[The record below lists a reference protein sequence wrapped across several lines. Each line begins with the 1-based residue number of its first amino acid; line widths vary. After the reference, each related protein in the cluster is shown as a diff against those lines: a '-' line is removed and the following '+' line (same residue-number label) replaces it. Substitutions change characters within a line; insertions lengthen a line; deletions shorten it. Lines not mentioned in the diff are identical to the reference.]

1 MPRFI
6 RRPGQPWQVATRR
19 VVRSVKTEMRRAL
32 GPFARSRLTET
43 VEILEAPTLPA
54 PADAGVVHYLRT
66 SGRFALFFPGSVRQ
80 RQRLEREAR
89 LRRERIERTRATA
102 RAFGA
107 RRRAQ
112 RVQRRRVGR
121 AVLRESALRGISD
134 VVSGRRGQFTY
145 IRGSAY
151 NPTQFALDL
160 LRETPAS
167 ARLVIRV
174 ETEGDPVMDERLATM
189 VPSVVVSE
197 YTLNED
203 FRRRVLDMLT
213 DTFYETTNG
222 EGSDTEFVGTLSRLL
237 RISVRRVEGGSVLR
251 SGAAKTTASGAF
263 FPYLLV
269 KHAAF
274 APLERYGLYQA
285 VDARNYNDN
294 CLVSALRHGGASE
307 EVLTSLRC
315 ACRNRSIPARC
326 LRQLCDTHRIRV
338 RLQKRTGS
346 KRDGKAVI
354 YGPRGDDV
362 PQFELGLV
370 AGHYFIN
377 EASGFTGYAI
387 RNFRAVNS
395 LRNFQH
401 IAKKRPRGGYDRNP
415 GRVISS
421 FRLVSLLVDNQD
433 DCLRP
438 LPYCRELYE
447 TQFYDKGVTMTCLRY
462 SKDQAK
468 AVAPEGLSGS
478 RKPAKGRKESE
489 KPQMS
494 WFLDFEASTDGALHR
509 AFYCSLRAAEDG
521 TNHRFFGWECATLML
536 DWLRANH
543 GDAQHTLIAHNMSYD
558 IRHLVKHVKMSTYLV
573 NGSAFV
579 KASGTYRGVSLRFK
593 CSYRIIVSP
602 LSGFGKMFPDI
613 DQEKEVCPYGR
624 FTQACIEQRWVSVA
638 SALDDLDAGDHA
650 RFLAN
655 LDRWD
660 IRDGD
665 NFDLV
670 EYASRYC
677 DIDTAVQRQ
686 GWNTFRGWIL
696 EHLEIDIDDVLT
708 VPSLAMRY
716 LTENGCFE
724 GCYKLSGV
732 PRHFIQRCV
741 VGGKTM
747 TRHNKKFAVD
757 EPDRP
762 IADFDGV
769 SLYPSAMRRLT
780 DEVGGFLMGRPK
792 VIHANRRNLAWLSK
806 QDGYFVECV
815 VESVGRDRALPLLS
829 YIDGQGIRRWSNQEM
844 VGKTVYLDKTSLED
858 AVEFQGARFRIV
870 RGYYFDEGRNPKIGE
885 VIQRVFDQRLAFK
898 QQGNPVQAVFKLIM
912 NAGYGGTC
920 IRPSETKTRIVST
933 RERDNQFQLNYN
945 HIKTSTQISENQHYL
960 ELVAP
965 IDDHYNLV
973 HAGVEILSMS
983 KRIMNEVMCTAED
996 AGRKVFITDTDS
1008 LHIHE
1013 DELDGLAADFKA
1025 RYGRDLVGK
1034 QLGQFHTDFDLGG
1047 CHSVIA
1053 KRAIFLGKK
1062 CYLDHLTGIDKKTGE
1077 TQEGW
1082 HIRMKGVPNAAI
1094 WHAARRD
1101 FGGNIWSLYSHLLS
1115 GQPVE
1120 FDLLCGG
1127 TKCSFESGKDMSVR
1141 SRTTFTRRVRFP

>member
-6 RRPGQPWQVATRR
+6 RRPGQTWQRATRR
-19 VVRSVKTEMRRAL
+19 VVKDIKRQMRRAL

-43 VEILEAPTLPA
+43 VEILNAPTTPA
-54 PADAGVVHYLRT
+54 PTDDGVAHYLRT
-66 SGRFALFFPGSVRQ
+66 SGRFAQFFPRSVRQ

-89 LRRERIERTRATA
+89 LRRERIDRTRAAA
-102 RAFGA
+102 RGFVD
-107 RRRAQ
+107 RRRIQRAQ
-112 RVQRRRVGR
+112 RIQRRRVGR
-121 AVLRESALRGISD
+121 AVLRGNALRGLAD
-134 VVSGRRGQFTY
+134 VVSGRRREFTY
-145 IRGSAY
+145 TRSRAY

-174 ETEGDPVMDERLATM
+174 ETEGPPVMDERLVTM
-189 VPSVVVSE
+189 VPSVEVTE

-213 DTFYETTNG
+213 DTFFETANG
-222 EGSDTEFVGTLSRLL
+222 EGSDTEFVGNLFRLL
-237 RISVRRVEGGSVLR
+237 RIVVRRVEGGRTLR

-274 APLERYGLYQA
+274 APLERYGLYRT
-285 VDARNYNDN
+285 VDASNYTDN
-294 CLVSALRHGGASE
+294 CLVRALEHGGASE
-307 EVLTSLRC
+307 EVLTGLRC

-326 LRQLCDTHRIRV
+326 LRQLCDTHRIRI

-354 YGPRGDDV
+354 YGPRGDDI

-387 RNFRAVNS
+387 KNFRAVRR

-401 IAKKRPRGGYDRNP
+401 IAKARSRGGYKRNP
-415 GRVISS
+415 GRVVSS
-421 FRLVSLLVDNQD
+421 FKLVSLLVENKD

-438 LPYCRELYE
+438 IPYCRELYE
-447 TQFYDKGVTMTCLRY
+447 SQFYDKGVTMTCLRY
-462 SKDQAK
+462 SKDQVK
-468 AVAPEGLSGS
+468 EVEP
-478 RKPAKGRKESE
+478 PKGRKESQ
-489 KPQMS
+489 KTQMS
-494 WFLDFEASTDGALHR
+494 WFLDFEASTDGSRHR

-521 TNHRFFGWECATLML
+521 TNHRFYGWECATLML
-536 DWLRANH
+536 DFLKANH

-558 IRHLVKHVKMSTYLV
+558 IRHIVSHVKMTTYLV

-579 KASGTYRGVSLRFK
+579 KASGGYKGMALRFK

-602 LSGFGKMFPDI
+602 LSRFGKMFPDI
-613 DQEKEVCPYGR
+613 GQEKEVCPYGL
-624 FTQACIEQRWVSVA
+624 FTQACIEQRWVPVA
-638 SALDDLDAGDHA
+638 SALDDLEAGDHA
-650 RFLAN
+650 QFLAN
-655 LDRWD
+655 IDRWG
-660 IRDGD
+660 IRGGD

-670 EYASRYC
+670 EYSARYC
-677 DIDTAVQRQ
+677 DIDTAVLRQ
-686 GWNTFRGWIL
+686 GWDTFRGWIL
-696 EHLEIDIDDVLT
+696 EHLEIDIDEVLT

-716 LTENGCFE
+716 LTENGCFD

-747 TRHNKKFAVD
+747 TRHNRKFAVD
-757 EPDRP
+757 DPDRP

-792 VIHANRRNLAWLSK
+792 VIPSHRRNLAWLSQ

-829 YIDGQGIRRWSNQEM
+829 YIDDHGIRRWSNQKM
-844 VGKTVYLDKTSLED
+844 VDKTIHIDKTSLED
-858 AVEFQGARFRIV
+858 AMKFQDARFRIV

-898 QQGNPVQAVFKLIM
+898 KQGNPVQAVFKLIM

-933 RERDNQFQLNYN
+933 KERDNQFQLNYN
-945 HIKTSTQISENQHYL
+945 HIKTSTQVSENQHYL

-965 IDDHYNLV
+965 IDDHFNLV
-973 HAGVEILSMS
+973 HTGVEILSMS

-1034 QLGQFHTDFDLGG
+1034 QLGQFHTDFDLDG

-1062 CYLDHLTGIDKKTGE
+1062 CYLDHLTGIDKKTGD
-1077 TQEGW
+1077 TREGW
-1082 HIRMKGVPNAAI
+1082 HIRMKGVPNASI
-1094 WHAARRD
+1094 WHAAKRD
-1101 FGGNIWSLYSHLLS
+1101 FGGDIWSLYSHLLS

-1127 TKCSFESGKDMSVR
+1127 KKCSFESGKDMTVR
-1141 SRTTFTRRVRFP
+1141 SRTAFTRRVRFP